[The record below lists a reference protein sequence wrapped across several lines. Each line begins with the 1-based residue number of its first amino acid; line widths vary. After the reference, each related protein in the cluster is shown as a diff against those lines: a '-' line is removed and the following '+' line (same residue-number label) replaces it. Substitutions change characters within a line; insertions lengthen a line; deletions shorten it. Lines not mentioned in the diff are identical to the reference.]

1 MINVQ
6 VKVNNIKH
14 LEFGTK
20 LGRDKSLCYKAA
32 GFMPVI
38 FWVPAFAGM
47 TTLACLIAGEL
58 KTERSDSA
66 TLDLL

>member
-32 GFMPVI
+32 GFMPCS
-38 FWVPAFAGM
+38 AG
-47 TTLACLIAGEL
+47 LQPC
-58 KTERSDSA
+58 
-66 TLDLL
+66 